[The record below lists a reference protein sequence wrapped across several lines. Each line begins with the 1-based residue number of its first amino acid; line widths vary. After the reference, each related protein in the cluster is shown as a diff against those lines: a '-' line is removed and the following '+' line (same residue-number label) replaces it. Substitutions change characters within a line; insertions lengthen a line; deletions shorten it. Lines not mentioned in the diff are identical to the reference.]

1 VSDESPAVARAREA
15 GARPAG
21 TWGSALTTKE
31 FAAIRSVGFE
41 PVGQVFGA
49 AVYAAG
55 DARGYGCPGAWPSS
69 GTTTPASSA
78 AQASGPGDPGYFGPL
93 IEAMHQARHTAIDR
107 MIAECAGLDG
117 HG

>member
-1 VSDESPAVARAREA
+1 MAEIRS
-15 GARPAG
+15 AG
-21 TWGSALTTKE
+21 TWDSALTSDE

-55 DARGYGCPGAWPSS
+55 DARGYGCPGAWQSS
-69 GTTTPASSA
+69 GATTPASSA

-107 MIAECAGLDG
+107 MIA
-117 HG
+117 